1 MSNQKNYCEYLSTTL
16 LALVVFAFGLFNTSG
31 YVISTVQVLPA
42 QVELTLQQN
51 NSFVE
56 RRIYI
61 SKGYLLSLVNGSK
74 TYSPSFIFDSIY
86 LVNYNTLIS
95 VKHRSISKK
104 LNSFNPI
111 SHFLQ
116 LRRIPQNSD
125 DPVKS

>member
-31 YVISTVQVLPA
+31 HVISTVQVLPA

-61 SKGYLLSLVNGSK
+61 SKEYLLSLVNGSK